1 MESIPGKDERVLSKL
16 IGYQIVLNPKRSG
29 MWMDPI
35 NKITLSFFGDNKD
48 KVEVKEGMDTSRIE
62 RAIKAGI
69 LKVFKND
76 KDISPDFGGPNG
88 EDWHMKPLVEK
99 SKKTPDKEDIPYLQ
113 ILGRNKQSEIIK
125 NIEVINNYSILE
137 RLKELEEMGKN
148 PSSQPRLDVL
158 NTIIKK
164 MKETGGVGNVKEL
177 PQEKPDVV
185 SAK

>member
-1 MESIPGKDERVLSKL
+1 
-16 IGYQIVLNPKRSG
+16 
-29 MWMDPI
+29 
-35 NKITLSFFGDNKD
+35 
-48 KVEVKEGMDTSRIE
+48 
-62 RAIKAGI
+62 
-69 LKVFKND
+69 
-76 KDISPDFGGPNG
+76 
-88 EDWHMKPLVEK
+88 
-99 SKKTPDKEDIPYLQ
+99 
-113 ILGRNKQSEIIK
+113 
-125 NIEVINNYSILE
+125 LE